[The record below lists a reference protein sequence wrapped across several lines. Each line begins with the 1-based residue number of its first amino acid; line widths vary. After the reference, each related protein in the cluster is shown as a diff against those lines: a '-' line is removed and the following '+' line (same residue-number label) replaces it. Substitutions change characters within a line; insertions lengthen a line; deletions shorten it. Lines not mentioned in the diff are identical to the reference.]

1 MRRAFLTSLVE
12 LAERD
17 PRVLFLTGDLGYMVV
32 EAFAERL
39 PGRFFNVGVAEQNML
54 GVAAGLAEA
63 GYLPFCYSIAPF
75 ASLRPYEFFRNCA
88 VMQRLP
94 VRLVGAGGG
103 FEYGHNGPTHYGLE
117 DLGVMRIQP
126 GLTVIAPADELQT
139 ARALQKTW
147 DLPGP
152 VYYRL
157 GKDSNQMVVG
167 LDGRFEL
174 GHAERVRDGDDVLL
188 LASGRVAVDAIA
200 AAEELAKSGVSAAV
214 VVVASLSPAPVE
226 DLARELRRFEL
237 CLTVEAHYVTGGLG
251 SLVAEVIAEHGLG
264 CRLLRHGAREA
275 PTTIGSQEY
284 MHRQNGLASDQLA
297 EAALKSLGERRTKLS
312 RVKSR
317 G

>member
-1 MRRAFLTSLVE
+1 MRRAFLASLVE

-17 PRVLFLTGDLGYMVV
+17 PRILFLTGDLGYLVV
-32 EAFAERL
+32 EPFAERL
-39 PGRFFNVGVAEQNML
+39 PARFFNVGVAEQNML

-75 ASLRPYEFFRNCA
+75 ASLRPYEFFRNGA
-88 VMQRLP
+88 VLQKLP

-117 DLGVMRIQP
+117 DFGVMRIQP
-126 GLTVIAPADELQT
+126 GLTVISPADERQT
-139 ARALQKTW
+139 TRALQKTW

-152 VYYRL
+152 IYYRL
-157 GKDSNQMVVG
+157 GKDTNQMVEG

-174 GHAERVRDGDDVLL
+174 GRADRVRDGEDVLL
-188 LASGRVAVDAIA
+188 VATGRVAIDAIA
-200 AAEELAKSGVSAAV
+200 AAEQLAKGGVSAAV
-214 VVVASLSPAPVE
+214 LVVASLSPPPLE

-251 SLVAEVIAEHGLG
+251 SLVAEVIADNGLG
-264 CRLLRHGAREA
+264 CRLLRNGAREA
-275 PTTIGSQEY
+275 PTSIGSQEH
-284 MHRQNGLASDQLA
+284 MHRQSGLAADQLA
-297 EAALKSLGERRTKLS
+297 EAALKNLGARKSLT